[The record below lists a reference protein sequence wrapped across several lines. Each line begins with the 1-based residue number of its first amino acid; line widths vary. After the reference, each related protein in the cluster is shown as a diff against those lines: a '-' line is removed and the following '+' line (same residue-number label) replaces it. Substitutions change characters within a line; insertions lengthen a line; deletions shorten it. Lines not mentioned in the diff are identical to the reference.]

1 MDRSPAA
8 AVVDVDGIANAV
20 TGRLPAVPRMMMIAG
35 SGIMEAIRD
44 IPVLADIPYTDLPT
58 MPVPTIAGHG
68 GSLRLVDVDGIP
80 VGIFTGRF
88 HHYEGW
94 PHDVITAP
102 VRIAHALR
110 CSHLLVTN
118 AAGGLSPLFDAGDVM
133 MVDDVID
140 ATFRMSMAI
149 GTAIPVDGEWTAHI
163 LQEALRSGI
172 APARGIYVQVA
183 GPSYETRAEIRMYRR
198 MGAEAIGMST
208 SRELR
213 HAASLGLKTAACS
226 MITNVLSDSSIRK
239 VTHDEVLETAR
250 TGAGRL
256 LSVVRAAAHT
266 VDTPL
271 PTE

>member
-1 MDRSPAA
+1 M
-8 AVVDVDGIANAV
+8 DVDGIANAII
-20 TGRLPAVPRMMMIAG
+20 GRLPQVPRMMMIAG
-35 SGIMEAIRD
+35 SGIVEAIRD
-44 IPVLADIPYTDLPT
+44 LPVLADIPCRDLPT

-68 GSLRLVDVDGIP
+68 GSLRLADIDGIP

-88 HHYEGW
+88 HLYEGW
-94 PHDVITAP
+94 PHDVITTP

-118 AAGGLSPLFDAGDVM
+118 AAGGLSPLFDTGDVM
-133 MVDDVID
+133 MIDDVID
-140 ATFRMSMAI
+140 ATFRTSMAS
-149 GTAIPVDGEWTAHI
+149 GTATPVDRTWTARI
-163 LQEALRSGI
+163 LQEALRSGT
-172 APARGIYVQVA
+172 ATARGTYVQVA

-226 MITNVLSDSSIRK
+226 MITNVLSDSVIRK

-250 TGAGRL
+250 TGADRL
-256 LSVVRAAAHT
+256 LAVVRAAAHT

-271 PTE
+271 PTA